1 MTLTLNSDARRLA
14 STSLQS
20 VVNRGMAVSNG
31 LANFLAGVATPTELS
46 AFIKEAESLRD
57 IMATGDAGTVAQLDL
72 EPQALTL
79 LRAALSTER
88 RSRAERIEDGQRH
101 ITSASV
107 SRALDES
114 LRPLND
120 LLEHPVLRRI
130 VPRPM
135 PTLADFVTPEGR
147 KNFDPISSLAAE
159 EKEPKIRILLSASLI
174 NSDLSIYRRA
184 KVTAGSRPRLR
195 DVSRSKRS
203 PILNDLPDGTLQKIT
218 REMIA
223 EFRLQIAIVENDR
236 LTKQTRPT
244 ADVDALESLLGPRS
258 L

>member
-1 MTLTLNSDARRLA
+1 MTLNLNSDARRLA
-14 STSLQS
+14 STALQG

-31 LANFLAGVATPTELS
+31 LANFLAGVGTPPDLS

-57 IMATGDAGTVAQLDL
+57 MMATGDANVVTQFDL

-120 LLEHPVLRRI
+120 FLEQPVLRRV

-159 EKEPKIRILLSASLI
+159 EKEPKNRILLSASLI
-174 NSDLSIYRRA
+174 NSDLSIYRRHCEDRRLPFA
-184 KVTAGSRPRLR
+184 CVFADLDDFKKINSAIGEVAVDRQVLPRILAAVESAASVMVGPIGMAGMNSFCYSRTPR
-195 DVSRSKRS
+195 
-203 PILNDLPDGTLQKIT
+203 P
-218 REMIA
+218 M
-223 EFRLQIAIVENDR
+223 
-236 LTKQTRPT
+236 
-244 ADVDALESLLGPRS
+244 
-258 L
+258 